1 MREKTFQL
9 ALLVLFGLTLLIFVD
24 VLFSANEVIL
34 SQSGTD
40 LSSQFV
46 YWREFGFSQLSQG
59 NLALWNPHIFSG
71 MPYFGGFQ
79 SALLYPPNW
88 LYLVLPLAT
97 AINVSIALHVFLAGL
112 FIYLWTFRRG
122 LHPAACLLSSILF
135 MFSGPYF
142 LHISAGHLPN
152 LCAMVWAPLLF
163 LAMDGLLEERSFNW
177 CLIGMFAITMQI
189 LAGHPQYV
197 FFTAIAAG
205 LYAGLRLIKAQQRTL
220 MVVGFGSMYV
230 GAAAL
235 AAVQLL
241 AGLEA
246 AGESVRSS
254 GISYAFAA
262 MFSFPPE
269 NFLTFLVPGFFGG
282 MSNYW
287 GRWYLWE
294 MSLFIGVTGFVLA
307 VSGAVRGSSKL
318 RLSSVSMTLILSVLA
333 LGSYTPLFNLLYRS
347 VPGFDLFR
355 GNSKFIFL
363 VAMFSVMLSGIGLDN
378 LLHDPPW
385 RRRLANILSFA
396 GLSVGAVGLWIY
408 ISAASGLAGTWGH
421 LMAAVAATRESYLPL
436 ASYQDQAFVN
446 GAGVFA
452 AKGVLL
458 CSAAFL
464 LFSLLLRRTRVTPR
478 AVYLVP
484 LLAALE
490 MFIFAKSNGPTF
502 DLEETRLPF
511 IQQFY
516 EANPGDYRVSV
527 PPNPNSA
534 ISTGTQDIWGHDP
547 GVLKRYAEF
556 MTFTQG
562 RNPESASQYLDLSR
576 IHPLFGMLRGRYV
589 LFSEGG
595 RQGFEEIPSPLS
607 RLELIQDWVLIGER
621 DRIFSTMNSSSFDPR
636 QLVILETAPDPAP
649 VKTARPG
656 TATITEKGTDYLVVE
671 ARLPAPA
678 ILLITDSYSKGWR
691 AVALPGSV
699 QQDYDLLPANYILRA
714 GPLGA
719 GNHHLRIEYA
729 PAGYRIGKWISVVS
743 LSLYVGFLGWR
754 WRGKR
759 GQGERGQSTL
769 SPY

>member
-1 MREKTFQL
+1 MPEKRIQI
-9 ALLVLFGLTLLIFVD
+9 ALLILFGLTLLMFVD
-24 VLFSANEVIL
+24 VLFSAKEAIL
-34 SQSGTD
+34 SQWGTD

-46 YWREFGFSQLSQG
+46 YWREFGFGQLAQG

-88 LYLVLPLAT
+88 LYLVLPLAN

-112 FIYLWTFRRG
+112 FIYLWTYHRG
-122 LHPAACLLSSILF
+122 LQPAACLFSSTLF

-163 LAMDGLLEERSFNW
+163 LAIDGLFEERSITW
-177 CLIGMFAITMQI
+177 CLTGMFAITMQI

-197 FFTAIAAG
+197 FYTAIAAG
-205 LYAGLRLIKAQQRTL
+205 LYAGLRLIKAQQRPM
-220 MVVGFGSMYV
+220 MVVGFCSMYV

-246 AGESVRSS
+246 ASESVRSS
-254 GISYAFAA
+254 GTSYAFAA

-269 NFLTFLVPGFFGG
+269 NFLTLLVPGFFGG

-307 VSGAVRGSSKL
+307 VSGAVRGSREL

-333 LGSYTPLFNLLYRS
+333 LGAYTPLFNLLYRF

-363 VAMFSVMLSGIGLDN
+363 VAIFSVMLSGIGLDN
-378 LLHDPPW
+378 LLHDPSW
-385 RRRLANILSFA
+385 RQRLAKLLSFA

-408 ISAASGLAGTWGH
+408 ISAASGLNGTWGH
-421 LMAAVAATRESYLPL
+421 LMSAVAATRESYLPL
-436 ASYQDQAFVN
+436 ANYQDQAFVS

-458 CSAAFL
+458 FSAGCL
-464 LFSLLLRRTRVTPR
+464 LLCLLLRRTRVSPR

-490 MFIFAKSNGPTF
+490 MFIFARSNRPTF
-502 DLEETRLPF
+502 DLAETQLPDLE
-511 IQQFY
+511 QFY
-516 EANPGDYRVSV
+516 EANPGDYRVSL

-534 ISTGTQDIWGHDP
+534 LNTGAQDIWGHDP

-562 RNPESASQYLDLSR
+562 KNPESASQYLELSR

-589 LFSEGG
+589 FFSEGG
-595 RQGFEEIPSPLS
+595 REGFEEIPSPLS
-607 RLELIQDWVLIGER
+607 HLELIQDWVLIGER
-621 DRIFSTMNSSSFDPR
+621 DRIFSTMNNSSFDPR

-649 VKTARPG
+649 VKTDRPG

-671 ARLPAPA
+671 ARLSAPA

-699 QQDYDLLPANYILRA
+699 QQDYDLLPANYTLRA
-714 GPLGA
+714 VPLGA

-743 LSLYVGFLGWR
+743 LSLYAAILGWR
-754 WRGKR
+754 WRGKK
-759 GQGERGQSTL
+759 GQEKWRRSTL

>member
-1 MREKTFQL
+1 MREKTFLL
-9 ALLVLFGLTLLIFVD
+9 ALLVLFGLTLLMFVD
-24 VLFSANEVIL
+24 VLFTAKEVIL
-34 SQSGTD
+34 SQLGTD

-46 YWREFGFSQLSQG
+46 YWREFGFSQLGQG

-88 LYLVLPLAT
+88 VFLVLPLAK

-112 FIYLWTFRRG
+112 FIYLWTFHRG
-122 LHPAACLLSSILF
+122 LHPAACLLSSTLF

-163 LAMDGLLEERSFNW
+163 LAIDGLLEERSLTW
-177 CLIGMFAITMQI
+177 CLMGMFAITMQI

-197 FFTAIAAG
+197 FYTAIAAG
-205 LYAGLRLIKAQQRTL
+205 LYSGLRLIRARERPRL
-220 MVVGFGSMYV
+220 ALGLGSMYV

-246 AGESVRSS
+246 TGESVRSS
-254 GISYAFAA
+254 GTSYAFAA

-269 NFLTFLVPGFFGG
+269 NFLTLLVPGFFGG
-282 MSNYW
+282 MSSYW

-307 VSGAVRGSSKL
+307 VSGALRGSREL
-318 RLSSVSMTLILSVLA
+318 RLSSISMTLILSVLA
-333 LGSYTPLFNLLYRS
+333 LGTYTPLFNLLYRS
-347 VPGFDLFR
+347 APGFDMFR

-363 VAMFSVMLSGIGLDN
+363 VAMFSVMLSGIGLDD

-385 RRRLANILSFA
+385 RQRLAKLLSFA

-408 ISAASGLAGTWGH
+408 LSAASGLSGTWGN
-421 LMAAVAATRESYLPL
+421 LMSAVAATGESYLPL

-446 GAGVFA
+446 SAGVLA

-458 CSAAFL
+458 CSASCL

-490 MFIFAKSNGPTF
+490 MFIFATNNRPTF
-502 DLEETRLPF
+502 DLERTRLPL
-511 IQQFY
+511 IEQFY
-516 EANPGDYRVSV
+516 EANPGDYRVSL

-534 ISTGTQDIWGHDP
+534 LSTGAQDLWGHDP

-562 RNPESASQYLDLSR
+562 QNPQTASQYLDLSR
-576 IHPLFGMLRGRYV
+576 IHPLFGMLRGRYAF
-589 LFSEGG
+589 FSEGG
-595 RQGFEEIPSPLS
+595 RQGVEEIPSPLS
-607 RLELIQDWVLIGER
+607 RLELIQDWVLIQER
-621 DRIFSTMNSSSFDPR
+621 GRIFATMNNSSFDPR
-636 QLVILETAPDPAP
+636 QQVILETAPDPAP
-649 VKTARPG
+649 VKTAQPG

-714 GPLGA
+714 VPLGA

-729 PAGYRIGKWISVVS
+729 PAGFRIGKWISVVS
-743 LSLYVGFLGWR
+743 LILYAAILGWR
-754 WRGKR
+754 WRGKK
-759 GQGERGQSTL
+759 GQKEWVRSAL

>member
-9 ALLVLFGLTLLIFVD
+9 ALLVLFGLTLLMFVD

-34 SQSGTD
+34 SQWGTD

-177 CLIGMFAITMQI
+177 CLIGMLAITMQI

-220 MVVGFGSMYV
+220 IVVGFGSMYV

-294 MSLFIGVTGFVLA
+294 MSLFIGVTGFILA
-307 VSGAVRGSSKL
+307 VSGAVRGSRKL

-333 LGSYTPLFNLLYRS
+333 LGTYTPLFNLLYRS

-478 AVYLVP
+478 AVYLIP

-490 MFIFAKSNGPTF
+490 MFIFAISNRPTF

-534 ISTGTQDIWGHDP
+534 ISTGAQDIWGHDP

-595 RQGFEEIPSPLS
+595 RQGFEEISSPLS

-636 QLVILETAPDPAP
+636 QLVILETVPDPAP

-714 GPLGA
+714 VPLGA

-743 LSLYVGFLGWR
+743 LSLYAAILVWR
-754 WRGKR
+754 WRGKK
-759 GQGERGQSTL
+759 GQEKWRRSTL
-769 SPY
+769 FPY

>member
-1 MREKTFQL
+1 MREKSFQL

-177 CLIGMFAITMQI
+177 CLIGMLAITMQI

-220 MVVGFGSMYV
+220 IVVGFGSMYV

-294 MSLFIGVTGFVLA
+294 MSLFIGVTGFILA
-307 VSGAVRGSSKL
+307 VSGAVRGSRKL

-333 LGSYTPLFNLLYRS
+333 LGTYTPLFNLLYRS

-490 MFIFAKSNGPTF
+490 MFIFAIGNRPTF

-534 ISTGTQDIWGHDP
+534 ISTGAQDIWGHDP

-595 RQGFEEIPSPLS
+595 RQGFEEISSPLS

-636 QLVILETAPDPAP
+636 QLVILETVPDPAP

-714 GPLGA
+714 VPLGA

-743 LSLYVGFLGWR
+743 LSLYAAILVWR
-754 WRGKR
+754 WRGKK
-759 GQGERGQSTL
+759 GQEKWRRSTQF
-769 SPY
+769 PY